1 MSLYDINL
9 AIGDKALHVSRNPY
23 ESAILASLETNHI
36 LYERS
41 IIILVI

>member
-23 ESAILASLETNHI
+23 ESAILASSETSHI
-36 LYERS
+36 PYERS
-41 IIILVI
+41 IIIFGI